1 MTVQELQD
9 RIKQLDDAEF
19 QELLAWVVT
28 PERERRQ
35 AQPEIEQAQADIVT
49 ELQDAGK
56 LEKPEVVTE
65 EQAKED
71 AAKVPEWRD
80 PGTDHS
86 RMYHYGDVVR
96 FEGKLVRS
104 AHQGLNSWAPGTLAY
119 DGRIWEVIGD
129 AAETQPETEESADI
143 EETAEQPSAPAYR
156 QPSGGHDAYKKGDRV
171 TYNGAVYESTIP
183 NNVWPPSDYPQ
194 GWKKL

>member
-1 MTVQELQD
+1 MSIQELQD
-9 RIKQLDDAEF
+9 QIKQLDDNDF
-19 QELLAWVVT
+19 RQLQAWVAT
-28 PERERRQ
+28 TEKDRRA
-35 AQPEIEQAQADIVT
+35 AQPAVEQAQADIVT

-56 LEKPEVVTE
+56 LDKPEAVTE
-65 EQAKED
+65 EEVKAG
-71 AAKVPEWRD
+71 AAKVPEWQD

-96 FEGKLVRS
+96 HNGKLVRS
-104 AHQGLNSWAPGTLAY
+104 THQGLNHWEPGTLAF

-129 AAETQPETEESADI
+129 ATETQPETPS
-143 EETAEQPSAPAYR
+143 QPKPTAPAYR

-171 TYNGAVYESTIP
+171 TFNGAVYESTIP
-183 NNVWPPSDYPQ
+183 NNVWSPADYPQ